1 MSKKTIFIILLIMLS
16 IGIVSLYT
24 TFAIDE
30 EAKKL
35 EDSNADYNLIYSIK
49 ENSNKIL
56 SISPKEEKYVDIALN
71 NPYQST
77 VKYGMYYYVEK
88 PTRSPQ
94 GLTLSLAE
102 DSLDLLQNTIK
113 PNQSRNISIKVVNNS
128 EEQVELVIGALVGFE
143 KGNIEDAA
151 SAFAAFRERH

>member
-16 IGIVSLYT
+16 IGIVSVYT

-143 KGNIEDAA
+143 KGNIEDLVKDG
-151 SAFAAFRERH
+151 EILIK